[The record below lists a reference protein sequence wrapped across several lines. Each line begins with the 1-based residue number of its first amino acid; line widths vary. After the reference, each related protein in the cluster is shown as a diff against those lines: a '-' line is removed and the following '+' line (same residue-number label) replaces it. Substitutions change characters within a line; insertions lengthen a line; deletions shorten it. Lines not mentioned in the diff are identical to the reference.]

1 MKGAKKNVTLNV
13 QLAYEKWVEQEEEK
27 NLEREVP
34 LSTSKYRFLKEI
46 KMSFPT
52 FSNYDKGIGD
62 HKVLKYA
69 QMFKDELGLS
79 MDELI
84 ITKK

>member
-1 MKGAKKNVTLNV
+1 VL
-13 QLAYEKWVEQEEEK
+13 
-27 NLEREVP
+27 

-69 QMFKDELGLS
+69 QMFKDYFGLS